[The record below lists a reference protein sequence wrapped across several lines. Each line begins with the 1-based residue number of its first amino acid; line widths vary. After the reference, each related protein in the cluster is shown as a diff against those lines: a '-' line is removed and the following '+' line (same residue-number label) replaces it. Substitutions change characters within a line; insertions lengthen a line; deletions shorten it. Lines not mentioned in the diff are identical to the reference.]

1 MSTRLRTFAVV
12 SSLSLVALASTGCRK
27 SKGEDGKSGAATV
40 TSAAV
45 PKGGRCLLESAGTC
59 TEYKD
64 NALGLA
70 ESACKDL
77 MKGSYAKE
85 SCPTA
90 ELMGV
95 CERKGDKK
103 FYYYGGST
111 PWVSDAQE
119 SCEKDGLEPGKF
131 TAQPGAEQIAKDKTL
146 PAASRIQG
154 SCVTSSGTCEDLYG
168 EMFEMQKSMCEQ
180 FDGKFS
186 SSPCTTEKLVASCVK
201 NGKVER
207 LYEKDLKLQKLS
219 ELQNSCEKYAIPF
232 GHFYPNP
239 DAAAAP
245 AKPALAGAKAKG
257 ASTAGG
263 GGGSVKAK
271 QK

>member
-1 MSTRLRTFAVV
+1 MSLLRAVVV
-12 SSLSLVALASTGCRK
+12 SSVSLLAIASVACGKPSS
-27 SKGEDGKSGAATV
+27 SKPGAATL
-40 TSAAV
+40 TSANA
-45 PKGGRCLLESAGTC
+45 PKGGRCLLEKAGTC
-59 TEYKD
+59 SEYKD
-64 NALGLA
+64 NTLGLA

-77 MKGSYAKE
+77 MKGAYSKE

-90 ELMGV
+90 DLMGV

-131 TAQPGAEQIAKDKTL
+131 TAQPNAEQTAKDKAL
-146 PAASRIQG
+146 PTAAKIQG
-154 SCVTSSGTCEDLYG
+154 SCINSSGTCEDLYG
-168 EMFEMQKSMCEQ
+168 EMFDMQKSMCEQ

-186 SSPCTTEKLVASCVK
+186 TAPCTSDKLVASCVK

-207 LYEKDLKLQKLS
+207 LY
-219 ELQNSCEKYAIPF
+219 AIPF

-239 DAAAAP
+239 NAAATT
-245 AKPALAGAKAKG
+245 AKPALAGGAKG
-257 ASTAGG
+257 AKPTSG
-263 GGGSVKAK
+263 GGGSAKAK